1 MSTSVPTTGQDP
13 LPSESEQEALLKLL
27 ADEDSGVYRQVREKI
42 LSFGQSAVS
51 WLSPYAL
58 SKDPVLRRRS
68 QEIVESLKRQDAD
81 NNFLAFCLNQGSKLN
96 LESGLWLLAQ
106 TKYPSVS
113 VEGYRA
119 ILDSFVYELMDRVDF
134 GADVRAILKAVNRFL
149 FEEQQFAGNEED
161 YFDPENSY
169 LNRVIDRRTGNPI
182 SLCAIYLL
190 LADRL
195 AMPITGIGMPGHF
208 VCRYQS
214 NREEIYIDAFNR
226 GRLLSKRDCIRYL
239 NQAGHGYQESFLG
252 PVSSQRILLRICAN
266 LHRIYGSREEWEE
279 MARIQRYIVAL
290 SK

>member
-1 MSTSVPTTGQDP
+1 MSTSVPTEHSP
-13 LPSESEQEALLKLL
+13 LPSESQRRALLKLL
-27 ADEDSGVYRQVREKI
+27 ADEDTGVYEQVREKI
-42 LSFGQSAVS
+42 LSFGQPVVS

-58 SKDPVLRRRS
+58 STDPVLRRRS
-68 QEIVESLKRQDAD
+68 QEIVQSLQRQDAD
-81 NNFLAFCLNQGSKLN
+81 NNFLAFCLNQGNKLD
-96 LESGLWLLAQ
+96 LEAGLWLLAR
-106 TKYPSVS
+106 TMYPSVN

-134 GADVRAILKAVNRFL
+134 GAEVREILRAINRFL
-149 FEEQQFAGNEED
+149 FVEQGFVGNEEE
-161 YFDPENSY
+161 YFDPQNSY

-182 SLCAIYLL
+182 SLCIIYLL

-195 AMPITGIGMPGHF
+195 ALPITGIGMPGHF

-226 GRLLSKRDCIRYL
+226 GKLLSKRDCIRYL

-252 PVSSQRILLRICAN
+252 PVSSQRILLRVCAN
-266 LHRIYGSREEWEE
+266 LHRIYGSREEWDE
-279 MARIQRYIVAL
+279 MARMQRYIVAL